1 MKKPRYPDEGLFP
14 PSGGEA
20 VDKAGI
26 QDSGYLDKKSTPAKW
41 SADKDGVH
49 GEILNRLP
57 PGQEIEDQHLSQAGT
72 GAKRLAKVKEVD
84 EIGYPEDGWQSK
96 P

>member
-1 MKKPRYPDEGLFP
+1 MKKRIPDEGLFP

-20 VDKAGI
+20 LDKAGI
-26 QDSGYLDKKSTPAKW
+26 QDSGYLNKNRVPSKW
-41 SADKDGVH
+41 SCDSSGVH

-57 PGQEIEDQHLSQAGT
+57 PGMNIEDQHLSMAET
-72 GAKRLAKVKEVD
+72 AAKRLAKVKEVD